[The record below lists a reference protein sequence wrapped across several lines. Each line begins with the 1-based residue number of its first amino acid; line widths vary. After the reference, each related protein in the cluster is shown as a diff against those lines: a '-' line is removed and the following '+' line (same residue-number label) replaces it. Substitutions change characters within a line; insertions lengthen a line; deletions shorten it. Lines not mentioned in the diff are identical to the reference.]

1 VTTGLGG
8 ALSAAADLRDDVC
21 DAGPNLYSLK
31 DVVGGHR
38 TELAK
43 FKHIKIDSTYLLSK
57 TANALSDDAVAL
69 AGMNLKAVVDIRP
82 DQMHFD
88 HIAFYPHIPNYE
100 SGMKLFGQIVDKMKA
115 LGARDLILRLADV
128 GDMRNKE
135 KYIKQRDAT
144 WDAFAAL
151 AAQQEIN
158 LHLTFETKLKFS
170 DLADFSRPNVFVLE
184 GSKGKPSPYVKQ
196 RP

>member
-1 VTTGLGG
+1 M
-8 ALSAAADLRDDVC
+8 
-21 DAGPNLYSLK
+21 
-31 DVVGGHR
+31 
-38 TELAK
+38 
-43 FKHIKIDSTYLLSK
+43 DSTYLLSK
-57 TANALSDDAVAL
+57 TSAALSEDAVAL
-69 AGMNLKAVVDIRP
+69 TGVNLKVVVDMRP

-88 HIAFYPHIPNYE
+88 RIAFYPHIPNYD
-100 SGMKLFGQIVDKMKA
+100 SGMKLYGQIIDKMKT
-115 LGARDLILRLADV
+115 LGVRDLILRLADV

-144 WDAFAAL
+144 WGAFAAL
-151 AAQQEIN
+151 AAEQGIN
-158 LHLTFETKLKFS
+158 LHLTLETKLKFS